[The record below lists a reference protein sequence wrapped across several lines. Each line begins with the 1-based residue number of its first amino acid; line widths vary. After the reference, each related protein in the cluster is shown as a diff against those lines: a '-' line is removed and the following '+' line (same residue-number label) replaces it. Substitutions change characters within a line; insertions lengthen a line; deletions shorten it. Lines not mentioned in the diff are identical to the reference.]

1 MRVLE
6 YQCFNEAYFNLYYTC
21 LYQSFG
27 LSSLSSDDYV
37 FPDIDSYAGSPE
49 SYVAAH
55 IDSLD
60 IEGMAYERAETLLVY
75 NESADRESYH
85 ADAERLAMV
94 KENVPYIN
102 IDTLR
107 NAAEHADKSLSAYI
121 RFAIGN
127 GVSESDVKNVL
138 DLYARYNLFAEDKAE
153 SLQEAVSVEEAEKYR
168 EDNKSQ
174 FYYSE
179 YVSCKLPN
187 EDWVTEEVREKAAAC
202 KTFEE
207 LKDVLRAAETGDIS
221 ADKES
226 EGASEVFVSG
236 SSLSDSV
243 IVYPVDGSYS
253 VKTEISTSV
262 ILSGPVLST
271 LIDPIGAFH
280 RYIIRK
286 NGGSVDDYETTRP
299 VEGNTIIGNSGT
311 ITDSQET
318 IKSYVFIDG
327 NGSIGDTTITDNI
340 GSIIGSSGNWSTVTT
355 NDRELK
361 VSEKHS
367 VALPEEDDPNVDDL
381 TRWLFAPDRRA
392 GDVIVLKIDSSYH
405 WIRIPEDATVDGY
418 DSERT
423 KVGYYVELKDDTA
436 TDPEEKTYTKD
447 EKFALVLDAVNT
459 DTRRDV
465 FKHRLCAIEKI
476 AITKDELKRI
486 GDELADWFYSDE
498 RETGDYNRIT
508 VGEGEN
514 AKEYAVLFL
523 GENEETWL
531 GIARHGKAAE
541 DMVKWYEEMKVVS
554 GYTAD
559 CKKD

>member
-1 MRVLE
+1 M
-6 YQCFNEAYFNLYYTC
+6 
-21 LYQSFG
+21 
-27 LSSLSSDDYV
+27 
-37 FPDIDSYAGSPE
+37 
-49 SYVAAH
+49 
-55 IDSLD
+55 
-60 IEGMAYERAETLLVY
+60 
-75 NESADRESYH
+75 
-85 ADAERLAMV
+85 
-94 KENVPYIN
+94 
-102 IDTLR
+102 
-107 NAAEHADKSLSAYI
+107 
-121 RFAIGN
+121 
-127 GVSESDVKNVL
+127 
-138 DLYARYNLFAEDKAE
+138 
-153 SLQEAVSVEEAEKYR
+153 
-168 EDNKSQ
+168 
-174 FYYSE
+174 
-179 YVSCKLPN
+179 
-187 EDWVTEEVREKAAAC
+187 
-202 KTFEE
+202 
-207 LKDVLRAAETGDIS
+207 
-221 ADKES
+221 
-226 EGASEVFVSG
+226 SG
-236 SSLSDSV
+236 SSLPDSV

-253 VKTEISTSV
+253 VKSGSSLSDSVKVYPVDGSYYVKMEISTSV
-262 ILSGPVLST
+262 ILSEPIFST
-271 LIDPIGAFH
+271 SSIAYSPLFDPIGAFH
-280 RYIIRK
+280 RYIILK

-299 VEGNTIIGNSGT
+299 VKGNTIIGSSGT

-318 IKSYVFIDG
+318 IKGYVFIDG
-327 NGSIGDTTITDNI
+327 NGSVGDTTITDNI

-465 FKHRLCAIEKI
+465 FMHRLCAIEKI

-498 RETGDYNRIT
+498 REPGDYNRIT